1 MAAARLRAAQ
11 FLSRQSLDTGSSPSA
26 PRLVAPSPSAPHL
39 VAPTPS
45 ALEHLAA
52 KSAST
57 KTIPQLLAV
66 YQHPPSSAMH
76 LYFQHW
82 KSDAEKKGNHDQSN
96 AKVGDKLFLADWEQ
110 CKATPSLFTRFEAL
124 AKMESV
130 CHEAAATELKKRGI
144 PLPKPT
150 SKRRQQSPPTGKVKG
165 KRGASAGAARA
176 STSPLGLQLSMPMQR
191 GHGPSY
197 GATRASISPLR
208 LQLQP
213 RTLMLEGAGG
223 AASTSLFGQHALM
236 VPQQLEQPRPLML
249 EGAGGAASSSLF
261 RQNASAF
268 VLNLAA
274 LEGSPCMSPAVGSSP
289 SIQALARGL
298 NSPGYTSPSQFFS

>member
-1 MAAARLRAAQ
+1 MLSVLTAQDSQWRLPVYVQRSR
-11 FLSRQSLDTGSSPSA
+11 FLSNRPSLDTGSSPSDPRLVAPSPSA
-26 PRLVAPSPSAPHL
+26 PRLIAPSPSAPHL

-197 GATRASISPLR
+197 GATRASISPFG

-236 VPQQLEQPRPLML
+236 VPQQCSTEH
-249 EGAGGAASSSLF
+249 
-261 RQNASAF
+261 
-268 VLNLAA
+268 
-274 LEGSPCMSPAVGSSP
+274 
-289 SIQALARGL
+289 
-298 NSPGYTSPSQFFS
+298 